1 MEPTLAKALLML
13 ANYGPGFVV
22 AVIFIIFYWLERKK
36 SEKMAEKLQELAVAS
51 IKADLEHTKA
61 YESLERAFDAAVKAL
76 ADRRNS

>member
-1 MEPTLAKALLML
+1 MEPALTTALKALS
-13 ANYGPGFVV
+13 AYGPGFVV

-61 YESLERAFDAAVKAL
+61 YESLEKSFNAAVRAL
-76 ADRRNS
+76 ADRRSP

>member
-1 MEPTLAKALLML
+1 MEAALTKILAVL
-13 ANYGPGFVV
+13 ASYGPGFVV

-61 YESLERAFDAAVKAL
+61 YESLEKAFNAAVQAL
-76 ADRRNS
+76 ADRR

>member
-1 MEPTLAKALLML
+1 MEAALPKVLAAL
-13 ANYGPGFVV
+13 ASYGPGFVV

-61 YESLERAFDAAVKAL
+61 YESLEKAFNAAVQAL
-76 ADRRNS
+76 ANRRP